1 MSGHGAIARKL
12 QGPAATPPAEFAAAC
27 MMTDASL
34 MDLEGEACAAL
45 DNLPNDLEGEK
56 NEKNEEAF
64 EGPV

>member
-27 MMTDASL
+27 MMTEASF
-34 MDLEGEACAAL
+34 MDLEGEAWAAL
-45 DNLPNDLEGEK
+45 VILANALVGENRENK
-56 NEKNEEAF
+56 DEDF

>member
-27 MMTDASL
+27 MMTDANL
-34 MDLEGEACAAL
+34 MDLEGEACAEL
-45 DNLPNDLEGEK
+45 DNLLNALEGEK
-56 NEKNEEAF
+56 NEKNEDAF